1 MKKIHLSN
9 EPKTNPKFDAF
20 PYQKEA
26 FESIKDLEYAAVF
39 HEQGLGKTKIAID
52 TLLYWLEKSSIDT
65 VLIVTK
71 KQLVQNWKKEFSS
84 HTYIKPAILTD
95 EKKNNHFVFVSPA
108 RVIITNF
115 EILQVEKKQFVLY
128 LKTRNV
134 AIIIDE
140 SAKLKNPKS
149 KLTQTYFELSPLFKK
164 RLILTGTPVANR
176 PYDIWAQIFFLDHGK
191 SLGNNFSDF
200 KAQTDLSNKLAGNEE
215 LQETFERELSGI
227 FEKISAFSVRETK
240 NSGIISLPDKVYI
253 REETE
258 LSPEQSML
266 YQQIR
271 EELRIEVIKN
281 GEKIIDDSS
290 AMVKRLLR
298 LIQVTSNPLL
308 IDESFTGKS
317 AKETILDELIK
328 GILAKDEKCIVW
340 TSFIENVDYFNKLY
354 SQFGSVK
361 IHGGMKITERNR
373 SVEKFRLQ
381 EHKVLFA
388 TPASAKEGLTL
399 TEANHVIFY
408 DRGFSLD
415 DYLQAQDR
423 IHRISQTKTCYVHNI
438 IARGT
443 IDEWIDVL
451 LEAKQN
457 AASLVQGDIS
467 LDEYKFKAD
476 YSFGDIVKEILN
488 IQGCQ
493 EELRYE

>member
-1 MKKIHLSN
+1 MKKIHLLN
-9 EPKTNPKFDAF
+9 EPKTNPKLNAF
-20 PYQKEA
+20 PFQKEA
-26 FESIKDLEYAAVF
+26 FESIKELDYAAVF

-71 KQLVQNWKKEFSS
+71 KQLVQNWKNEFFT
-84 HTYIKPAILTD
+84 HTFIKPAILTD
-95 EKKNNHFVFVSPA
+95 DKKNNHFVFVSPA

-115 EILQVEKKQFVLY
+115 EILQVEKTQLILY

-140 SAKLKNPKS
+140 SAKLKNPES
-149 KLTQTYFELSPLFKK
+149 KLTQTYFELSVLFKK

-191 SLGNNFSDF
+191 SLGNNFSEF
-200 KAQTDLSNKLAGNEE
+200 KEQTDLTNDLFGNEE
-215 LQETFERELSGI
+215 LQDSFEAELSSI
-227 FEKISAFSVRETK
+227 FKKIQAFSVRETK

-253 REETE
+253 REETD
-258 LSPEQSML
+258 LTPEQNIL
-266 YQQIR
+266 YQHIR
-271 EELRIEVIKN
+271 EELRVDVVKN
-281 GEKIIDDSS
+281 GEKITDDSS
-290 AMVKRLLR
+290 AVVKRLLR

-308 IDESFTGKS
+308 VDEGFKGKS
-317 AKETILDELIK
+317 AKEAILYELIND
-328 GILAKDEKCIVW
+328 ILTKNEKCIVW
-340 TSFIENVDYFNKLY
+340 TSFIENVNYFNKSY
-354 SQFGSVK
+354 SQFGAVK
-361 IHGGMKITERNR
+361 IHGGMKIAERNR

-381 EHKVLFA
+381 EHKILFA

-438 IARGT
+438 IARDT
-443 IDEWIDVL
+443 IDEWIDIL
-451 LEAKQN
+451 LKAKQN
-457 AASLVQGDIS
+457 AASLVQGDIP
-467 LDEYKFKAD
+467 LGEYKLKAD
-476 YSFGDIVKEILN
+476 YSFGDVVKEILN
-488 IQGCQ
+488 ITVSL
-493 EELRYE
+493 ER